1 MLEEINGQ
9 PKTYR
14 ITCVD
19 GMTERYDRD
28 NQQTGFLVLNLEQDQ
43 YNQDTDNG
51 AKMLCNYDEPKKA
64 PDTGD
69 VAIKYTGDAKVRI
82 CGRGKVFHAT
92 RDGKPYAG
100 CVWTIQPDESMLN
113 EKVYFANSTMW
124 DRVDGDSCRVS
135 AVDDKTL
142 NGHTVTLTVQA
153 PDGNSQDSV
162 VIKVVDA

>member
-1 MLEEINGQ
+1 MAAPPLACGLNVFVADRAEAYLAPVIPGEISLVQNLLLIFIIAGLIE
-9 PKTYR
+9 KSDD
-14 ITCVD
+14 ILF
-19 GMTERYDRD
+19 
-28 NQQTGFLVLNLEQDQ
+28 GFV
-43 YNQDTDNG
+43 
-51 AKMLCNYDEPKKA
+51 
-64 PDTGD
+64 
-69 VAIKYTGDAKVRI
+69 
-82 CGRGKVFHAT
+82 
-92 RDGKPYAG
+92 KPYAG

-113 EKVYFANSTMW
+113 KKVYFANSTMW